1 MNIRREATA
10 SFILGIALLAAC
22 GGPQS
27 RVQKGQVQTTI
38 DQAADK
44 GSYFEAIGIG
54 AADPTVPTDTQRKA
68 LSRDAAIVK
77 AQYEMLSMVKGVQL
91 TGGITVARSIE
102 TNSDLETHI
111 KQVISG
117 AEIVKSEF
125 TADNGCVVTLRLKK
139 HRLEELMGV
148 KFQ

>member
-1 MNIRREATA
+1 MNYRWKTA
-10 SFILGIALLAAC
+10 ASCVFGLSLLAAC

-27 RVQKGQVQTTI
+27 RVTKGQVQTTI
-38 DQAADK
+38 DQSADM
-44 GSYFEAIGIG
+44 GGYFEAIGIG
-54 AADPTVPTDTQRKA
+54 AADPAIPTDTQRKA

-111 KQVISG
+111 KQVIAG

-139 HRLEELMGV
+139 SRLEELMGA
-148 KFQ
+148 KFK

>member
-1 MNIRREATA
+1 MNMRRKMSATCVM
-10 SFILGIALLAAC
+10 GVALLAAS

-27 RVQKGQVQTTI
+27 RVQKGQVQNTI

-44 GSYFEAIGIG
+44 GTYFEAIGIG
-54 AADPTVPTDTQRKA
+54 AADPAITTDTQRKA

-111 KQVISG
+111 KQVIAG

-139 HRLEELMGV
+139 SRLEELMGA
-148 KFQ
+148 KFK

>member
-1 MNIRREATA
+1 M
-10 SFILGIALLAAC
+10 GVALLAAS

-27 RVQKGQVQTTI
+27 RVQKGQVQNTI

-44 GSYFEAIGIG
+44 GTYFEAIGIG
-54 AADPTVPTDTQRKA
+54 AADPAITTDTQRKA

-111 KQVISG
+111 KQVIAG

-125 TADNGCVVTLRLKK
+125 TADNGCVVTLRLPKA
-139 HRLEELMGV
+139 RLERTMGV
-148 KFQ
+148 RFE